1 MNSYEYVFQ
10 LINADESIFEEDGDI
25 KEVAPPVVVR
35 KRAPALIS
43 PLAKTVVAPHPH
55 TQEDN
60 YQDESVSRE
69 SLEELFDYLK
79 KNVSDLSEESKND
92 SNNSAK
98 NQSDASNDLSASNI
112 FTIAE
117 EEISTLEASF
127 SPNVNTHRELAD
139 RQGVA
144 QVKDVSSTV
153 YGGVDETV
161 GGDTGYSTCNNR
173 DFSLS
178 GDEQTIH
185 ENTEH
190 YIHGDSMSKHLEISC
205 EEESDNVDLNDRTS
219 HSSVVDSKVSVSNE
233 DAEDCELDIQCWEI
247 REDGSCV
254 GGQNP
259 GLNIFLSVLK

>member
-1 MNSYEYVFQ
+1 M
-10 LINADESIFEEDGDI
+10 
-25 KEVAPPVVVR
+25 VVR

-43 PLAKTVVAPHPH
+43 PLAKTVAAPHP
-55 TQEDN
+55 QVDN
-60 YQDESVSRE
+60 NQDESVSRE

-79 KNVSDLSEESKND
+79 KNVSDLSEEWKNN

-98 NQSDASNDLSASNI
+98 NRSDASNDLSASNI
-112 FTIAE
+112 FAIAE

-127 SPNVNTHRELAD
+127 SPNVNTHTELAE

-153 YGGVDETV
+153 YGGVDETDE
-161 GGDTGYSTCNNR
+161 GDTGYSTSNIR
-173 DFSLS
+173 DVSLS

-190 YIHGDSMSKHLEISC
+190 HLHGDNMSKHLEISC
-205 EEESDNVDLNDRTS
+205 EDDGDSADLSDGIS
-219 HSSVVDSKVSVSNE
+219 HSSIEGSKVSGSAE
-233 DAEDCELDIQCWEI
+233 DAEDCGLDIQCWEI

-254 GGQNP
+254 GGRNP
-259 GLNIFLSVLK
+259 GTKNVLKF

>member
-1 MNSYEYVFQ
+1 M
-10 LINADESIFEEDGDI
+10 
-25 KEVAPPVVVR
+25 VVR

-43 PLAKTVVAPHPH
+43 PLAKTVVAPHP
-55 TQEDN
+55 QVDN

-98 NQSDASNDLSASNI
+98 NQSDASNDLSASYI
-112 FTIAE
+112 FAIAE

-144 QVKDVSSTV
+144 HVKDVSSTV
-153 YGGVDETV
+153 YGGVDETD
-161 GGDTGYSTCNNR
+161 GGDTGYSTSNIR
-173 DFSLS
+173 DFSIS

-190 YIHGDSMSKHLEISC
+190 HILGDNMSKHLEISC
-205 EEESDNVDLNDRTS
+205 EEDGDSEHLSDGIS
-219 HSSVVDSKVSVSNE
+219 HSSIEDSKVPGSNE
-233 DAEDCELDIQCWEI
+233 DAEDCPLDIQCWEI
-247 REDGSCV
+247 REDGSSA

-259 GLNIFLSVLK
+259 GTVNVLKFRTLLSF

>member
-1 MNSYEYVFQ
+1 M
-10 LINADESIFEEDGDI
+10 
-25 KEVAPPVVVR
+25 VVR
-35 KRAPALIS
+35 KRVPALIS
-43 PLAKTVVAPHPH
+43 PLAKTVAAPHPLV
-55 TQEDN
+55 DN
-60 YQDESVSRE
+60 NRDESVSRE

-92 SNNSAK
+92 SNNSTK
-98 NQSDASNDLSASNI
+98 NLSDGSNDLSASNI
-112 FTIAE
+112 FAIAE

-139 RQGVA
+139 RHGVA

-153 YGGVDETV
+153 YGGVDETD
-161 GGDTGYSTCNNR
+161 GGDTGYSTSNIR
-173 DFSLS
+173 DFSVS

-190 YIHGDSMSKHLEISC
+190 HIHGDNMSKHHEISC
-205 EEESDNVDLNDRTS
+205 EEDGDSEDLSDGIS
-219 HSSVVDSKVSVSNE
+219 HSSREDGKGPGSNE
-233 DAEDCELDIQCWEI
+233 DAEDCPLDIQCWEI

-259 GLNIFLSVLK
+259 GNECSKISNTSFFVISNKTLVFRAGIHKNDW